1 MRVAEGVGFGWDVGA
16 SDLRGLAVV
25 EPRMA
30 SVRAFKSLP
39 GGGGVPLNAE
49 ESRGVC
55 PADQELSEYF
65 VVMGISDCEYYS
77 LDEILERARASNIRF
92 NREVIKK
99 VFLSIKPTHMDKC
112 NGRQLKESYL
122 KRRWELQTMLDT
134 CSRELEALEQ
144 LRQQAENNL
153 RRFENVASKY
163 DQEESKLMIQVVSL
177 DLQKEMDLDA
187 GYKIHLECQ
196 DQVIETQSKRFEFE
210 KKCVFWNEL
219 FSFEIERKFGS
230 DANILDI
237 ALLDAGT
244 NLQLGECSVILDELA
259 DQRKHE
265 LRKEIYGIK
274 DEVILGSLLGV
285 QAEEGPEDGGSEHV
299 PERAGLSGRAVP
311 AKVQ

>member
-1 MRVAEGVGFGWDVGA
+1 MEVPVFSEA
-16 SDLRGLAVV
+16 SLSTQR
-25 EPRMA
+25 
-30 SVRAFKSLP
+30 
-39 GGGGVPLNAE
+39 
-49 ESRGVC
+49 SREVFV
-55 PADQELSEYF
+55 QQIKRELSEYF

-153 RRFENVASKY
+153 RRG
-163 DQEESKLMIQVVSL
+163 KLGLAEGDGLGCGVQDPPGVSGPGRGDSGVPA
-177 DLQKEMDLDA
+177 DLLP
-187 GYKIHLECQ
+187 
-196 DQVIETQSKRFEFE
+196 V
-210 KKCVFWNEL
+210 
-219 FSFEIERKFGS
+219 
-230 DANILDI
+230 
-237 ALLDAGT
+237 ALLEAHSI
-244 NLQLGECSVILDELA
+244 QELC
-259 DQRKHE
+259 E
-265 LRKEIYGIK
+265 
-274 DEVILGSLLGV
+274 GV